1 MSGVKVFSRPSGCL
15 RCAHDVRMARIG
27 KSYPRFQPSEQ
38 DSLPAR
44 EQRRVS
50 GYQVILGAVVGLL
63 AALGL
68 IGFLLTR

>member
-1 MSGVKVFSRPSGCL
+1 MG
-15 RCAHDVRMARIG
+15 RIG

-38 DSLPAR
+38 ESPPAPDR
-44 EQRRVS
+44 GVS
-50 GYQVILGAVVGLL
+50 GYQVFGAIVGLL

>member
-1 MSGVKVFSRPSGCL
+1 
-15 RCAHDVRMARIG
+15 MARIG

-38 DSLPAR
+38 DKLPAP
-44 EQRRVS
+44 EPRRVS

>member
-1 MSGVKVFSRPSGCL
+1 
-15 RCAHDVRMARIG
+15 MARIG

-38 DSLPAR
+38 ESLPAPER
-44 EQRRVS
+44 QRVS
-50 GYQVILGAVVGLL
+50 GYQVLGAIVGLL

>member
-1 MSGVKVFSRPSGCL
+1 MG
-15 RCAHDVRMARIG
+15 RIG

-38 DSLPAR
+38 ESLPAPGR
-44 EQRRVS
+44 RRVS
-50 GYQVILGAVVGLL
+50 ASQVFGAIVGLL

>member
-1 MSGVKVFSRPSGCL
+1 
-15 RCAHDVRMARIG
+15 MARIG

-38 DSLPAR
+38 ASPPAR
-44 EQRRVS
+44 QERERVS
-50 GYQVILGAVVGLL
+50 GAQLLGALVGLL

>member
-1 MSGVKVFSRPSGCL
+1 
-15 RCAHDVRMARIG
+15 MARIG

-38 DSLPAR
+38 DSLPAP
-44 EQRRVS
+44 EQQRVS